1 MRRAELARRASVR
14 WEAPSAGPEAPVAH
28 AAAWA
33 DWTSDFRGPRGAFAH
48 SCGLPH
54 RTARRPARRLM
65 LRSPTSDRPA
75 GGGAPKLLAGR
86 RRPRPAAH
94 AVAAACRRGR
104 ETGMGRP
111 NEDGCD
117 GEKDARMCTTTLSW
131 AGGRSGKP
139 RRILGKS
146 GDSPVPDGEGFPG
159 GEFASQ
165 RRECY
170 TCGGA
175 RALPASGIPRDS
187 AGKPGSR
194 GCGDGRGD
202 PLPKCDNLGEARYC
216 STWTV
221 VERSPHRQRM
231 TNI

>member
-1 MRRAELARRASVR
+1 MGELRSSLPADVGLVPPRMPSQPHAVADVRRGWGGRTKT
-14 WEAPSAGPEAPVAH
+14 
-28 AAAWA
+28 AA
-33 DWTSDFRGPRGAFAH
+33 
-48 SCGLPH
+48 
-54 RTARRPARRLM
+54 TARRTHECAQR
-65 LRSPTSDRPA
+65 
-75 GGGAPKLLAGR
+75 
-86 RRPRPAAH
+86 H
-94 AVAAACRRGR
+94 YRGP
-104 ETGMGRP
+104 E
-111 NEDGCD
+111 
-117 GEKDARMCTTTLSW
+117 W

-159 GEFASQ
+159 DGFASQ

>member
-1 MRRAELARRASVR
+1 MGGTVSGARSPSRVRGGIAAGIAHRQAVYRRRR
-14 WEAPSAGPEAPVAH
+14 PHGPRVSVAH

-48 SCGLPH
+48 SCGRPH

-117 GEKDARMCTTTLSW
+117 GEKDARMCTTTLSG
-131 AGGRSGKP
+131 AGVGWRPFRETSPNPWKVRGFPRARWGRVP
-139 RRILGKS
+139 RRRVRVATS
-146 GDSPVPDGEGFPG
+146 
-159 GEFASQ
+159 
-165 RRECY
+165 
-170 TCGGA
+170 
-175 RALPASGIPRDS
+175 
-187 AGKPGSR
+187 
-194 GCGDGRGD
+194 
-202 PLPKCDNLGEARYC
+202 
-216 STWTV
+216 
-221 VERSPHRQRM
+221 
-231 TNI
+231 